1 MSELLCYYGQAAGDG
16 QDLGRVEV
24 FQVPRKKGSLLDPCS
39 ITVFTKYV
47 PSALTF
53 QELF

>member
-1 MSELLCYYGQAAGDG
+1 MSELLATMDKQ
-16 QDLGRVEV
+16 LGMVRIWGEEV
-24 FQVPRKKGSLLDPCS
+24 LQIPRKKGSLLDPCS